1 MGRKKIVIPWKDVNK
16 WLEAG
21 CSGVEVADSLGIHY
35 DTLSNACKRDNKT
48 DFSEYSRQK
57 KQSGN
62 RLLRLAQFKKAMSGD
77 NSMLIWL
84 GKNRLKQTDKPEEV
98 NDENN
103 ELLRQIRE
111 ITGRADK
118 QFGDPPTIK

>member
-21 CSGVEVADSLGIHY
+21 CSGVEIADSLGVSY
-35 DTLSNACKRDNKT
+35 DTLSRACKREQKA
-48 DFSEYSRQK
+48 DFAEYSRQK

-62 RLLRLAQFKKAMSGD
+62 RLLRLAQFKKAMGGD

-84 GKNRLKQTDKPEEV
+84 GKNRLHQSDKPEELK
-98 NDENN
+98 DESN
-103 ELLRQIRE
+103 ELLNQIRE
-111 ITGRADK
+111 ITERASS
-118 QFGDPPTIK
+118 QFGDPQES